1 MVNFGNNKQNADKG
15 NGRPTF
21 LADVRRQHDELF
33 ASFVANHEEYD
44 SVEDYTDAL
53 ESQSWEMVEAIAK
66 LSYRNGIARGRER
79 GGRRYGNR

>member
-15 NGRPTF
+15 NGRSTF
-21 LADVRRQHDELF
+21 LADVRKEHDQLF
-33 ASFVANHEEYD
+33 ASFVDRGDEYV

-53 ESQSWEMVEAIAK
+53 ASKSWEMVEAIAK
-66 LSYRNGIARGRER
+66 LSYRNGIARGRES